1 MSTKKKAKDKEL
13 TKKVEGEEKEFHDPA
28 LIVEGTKVLEPEK
41 PEEQKKPEKPVKPE
55 VVRGE
60 DVLKRLR
67 EKGMKI

>member
-13 TKKVEGEEKEFHDPA
+13 TKKATGEEKEFHDPA
-28 LIVEGTKVLEPEK
+28 LTVEGTKVLESEN